1 MFNCERSRKQ
11 LIKKVVSETMLVLL
25 IIGMLTLAFR
35 IESVSAVDYPSVYVD
50 PPEIIDETLT
60 IGTNYTVSIYTDY
73 NGSDI
78 TGYQFEL
85 SYNPNILNGVS
96 VDNGDI
102 IDFGLHFFMP
112 GTFDNTAG
120 TLSLTG
126 AFFFLAG
133 DVAPGPGTLAN
144 VTFAVEG
151 IGATNITLGDNTQ
164 LIGWNFTAGKEYFIV
179 DAVTMPNHIQQGFFN
194 NVQPIHD
201 VAVVQLKA
209 PATTFSGQVPIQ
221 VIVANEG
228 NYTES
233 VTVRVSYNT
242 SEIGTESFTLTSGL
256 FKTIFL
262 SWNTTDLT
270 DGIYSIAAEAIMDG
284 DEDPIDNSVTT
295 KVIVSGTLLSVPYH
309 HQITSYYCGPASLEM
324 VFDYYGP
331 DISQLEI
338 ADAAR
343 TIHEGT
349 YGSGMKRAAHFSKLS
364 TSKGDEM
371 PGNVTGYTARKLGY
385 AAFYPDWPFT
395 LDDLKTVIDAGYPI
409 IVGTLFS
416 EEDHTGHYR
425 VVVGYNATHVILHDP
440 WSSMGP
446 MLNWTN
452 YKFLELWCYYGLFVS
467 PWEVSVSAPQNVLKG
482 DTFTV
487 TANVTY
493 TCPTSFYGFE
503 YPASMTNATIMLPEG
518 MSLDLGET
526 ARKLLGTGN
535 LPAGDSVAVSW
546 KVKADIS
553 GDYEIGIEA
562 AGKVSGWFEGDSY
575 EDRIGGL
582 GNVNVTVN
590 PPPTTIAS
598 VSICPIRLNLRSKGK
613 WITCHIELPEGYD
626 VSDIDI
632 STVMLN
638 DEIQAELHPTEI
650 GDYDSDGIPD
660 LMVKFNRA
668 ALTSHIYH
676 TLGIRH
682 ENVTLTITGQLT
694 DGTPFEGSD
703 TVEVMFGGD
712 ADLSG
717 YVETVDFF
725 IWRENF
731 GKTPDQCPPSVYP
744 DFDDNGLVDT
754 SDFFIWRENFGATV
768 PSPP

>member
-1 MFNCERSRKQ
+1 

-60 IGTNYTVSIYTDY
+60 PGNTITLSIKTDY
-73 NGSDI
+73 TGADI
-78 TGYQFEL
+78 AAYQFTL
-85 SYNPNILNGVS
+85 SYNPHILNGVS
-96 VDNGDI
+96 VTNGDI
-102 IDFGLHFFMP
+102 IDFGMHFFMP

-120 TLSLTG
+120 TLSLTA
-126 AFFFLAG
+126 AFFFAAG
-133 DVAPGPGTLAN
+133 DVASGPGTLAT
-144 VTFAVEG
+144 VTFTVEG
-151 IGATNITLGDNTQ
+151 TGATNITLGDNTQ

-179 DAVTMPNHIQQGFFN
+179 DAEIMPNHIQQGFFN

-270 DGIYSIAAEAIMDG
+270 EGIYSITAEAIMDG
-284 DEDPIDNSVTT
+284 DEDPTDNSATT
-295 KVIVSGTLLSVPYH
+295 TVIVSGTLLSVPYH
-309 HQITSYYCGPASLEM
+309 HQITGYYCGPAALEM

-338 ADAAR
+338 ADAAM

-349 YGSGMKRAAHFSKLS
+349 YDRGITRAAHFSNLS

-371 PGNVTGYTARKLGY
+371 PGNVTGYTARK
-385 AAFYPDWPFT
+385 
-395 LDDLKTVIDAGYPI
+395 
-409 IVGTLFS
+409 LFS

-452 YKFLELWCYYGLFVS
+452 YKFLELWCYFGLFVS
-467 PWEVSVSAPQNVLKG
+467 PWEVSVSAPQNVQEG

-493 TCPTSFYGFE
+493 PCPTSFYGFE
-503 YPASMTNATIMLPEG
+503 YPASMTNATIILPEG

-546 KVKADIS
+546 KVKADSS

-562 AGKVSGWFEGDSY
+562 AGKVSGWFEGESY

-582 GNVNVTVN
+582 GNVNVTAN
-590 PPPTTIAS
+590 PRPTTTAS
-598 VSICPIRLNLRSKGK
+598 ISICPTRLNLRSRGR
-613 WITCHIELPEGYD
+613 WITVRIELPEGYD

-632 STVMLN
+632 STVKLN
-638 DEIQAELHPTEI
+638 GEIQAELHPTEI

-668 ALTSHIYH
+668 ALTSHVYH

-717 YVETVDFF
+717 YVETADFF
-725 IWRENF
+725 IWRENW
-731 GKTPDQCPPSVYP
+731 GNASDQYPPSVYP
-744 DFDDNGLVDT
+744 DFDDNGLVETD
-754 SDFFIWRENFGATV
+754 DFFIWRENFGATV